1 MDSLISRT
9 GKLRS
14 LARELETKFDDAA
27 ATSCPSRMSQ
37 HSAKIHS
44 TTSAPFHRPANQ
56 YQSQPTAEV
65 HQFLEDADPKGRWCI
80 WHVHEC
86 MVQGWSRGVLHG
98 GAAQFTLIWKTQNTK
113 KKIGFK
119 NEHWLCGT
127 NTSKFRHRLTTEV
140 SQAGR
145 RENEICH
152 ICVQSSKGLN
162 CQHSSVKL
170 PSSNVQWH
178 RPMRISPSSES
189 PWLAQVRNGQRSGDE
204 DQDCAVMCFQ

>member
-44 TTSAPFHRPANQ
+44 TTSAPFHRPASQ

-98 GAAQFTLIWKTQNTK
+98 GAAQLLWYERHKTPK
-113 KKIGFK
+113 KKLDSRMNTGFAAPIHPSFATDLLLRFHK
-119 NEHWLCGT
+119 LAEEKMKSAT
-127 NTSKFRHRLTTEV
+127 YV
-140 SQAGR
+140 SNPQ
-145 RENEICH
+145 
-152 ICVQSSKGLN
+152 K
-162 CQHSSVKL
+162 
-170 PSSNVQWH
+170 
-178 RPMRISPSSES
+178 
-189 PWLAQVRNGQRSGDE
+189 D
-204 DQDCAVMCFQ
+204 